1 MIFNK
6 NTIKDAARLSLARWY
21 NQLSES
27 DFKSFNTIAAT
38 VYEHYDEILNFFINR
53 ATNASAESFNAK
65 KKSFRAALRGVLDMK
80 FFLFRLTK
88 IYA

>member
-1 MIFNK
+1 MIFSK

-21 NQLSES
+21 NQVAESE
-27 DFKSFNTIAAT
+27 FKSFNTIAAT

-53 ATNASAESFNAK
+53 STNASAESFNAK
-65 KKSFRAALRGVLDMK
+65 IKTFRASLRGVSDMK
-80 FFLFRLTK
+80 FFLFRLSK

>member
-21 NQLSES
+21 NQVSES

-38 VYEHYDEILNFFINR
+38 VHEHYDEILNFFINR

-65 KKSFRAALRGVLDMK
+65 IKSFRASLRGVVDMK
-80 FFLFRLTK
+80 FFLFRLMK

>member
-21 NQLSES
+21 NQVAES
-27 DFKSFNTIAAT
+27 DFKSFHTIAAT
-38 VYEHYDEILNFFINR
+38 IYGHYEDILNFFVHQS
-53 ATNASAESFNAK
+53 TNAAAESFNVKIKA
-65 KKSFRAALRGVLDMK
+65 FRASLRGVVDMK
-80 FFLFRLTK
+80 FFLFRLAK